1 MDNATKQQIERDPL
15 AWLITAVGGTSKPRP
30 CDEND
35 HVAFTPNQHAQL
47 RAQQAKTAAQ
57 RKADRKG
64 HKTSQRARA
73 HQAAIC
79 QRLGKP
85 TPFQK
90 GVRQ

>member
-1 MDNATKQQIERDPL
+1 MTPQQQQAIERDPL

-30 CDEND
+30 
-35 HVAFTPNQHAQL
+35 
-47 RAQQAKTAAQ
+47 KTAAL
-57 RKADRKG
+57 RRAERKG
-64 HKTSQRARA
+64 RKTSQRARA